1 MVNQLSANHNKSC
14 LFLASEAYFTNSV
27 DSDQTASKPLSRD
40 TLFAS
45 TLKLVS
51 DVKNYMRQIT
61 KADNLFICIIACA
74 LNVKLLD
81 LFGQVVSEIFFF
93 KVWALLGHKVLQGL
107 SI

>member
-27 DSDQTASKPLSRD
+27 DSDQTAPISPSRY

-51 DVKNYMRQIT
+51 DVSKYMRQIT
-61 KADNLFICIIACA
+61 KADNFFLFASLLVLKGHML
-74 LNVKLLD
+74 LNT
-81 LFGQVVSEIFFF
+81 SHIEIFQYF
-93 KVWALLGHKVLQGL
+93 A
-107 SI
+107 

>member
-14 LFLASEAYFTNSV
+14 LFLASDAYFTNSV
-27 DSDQTASKPLSRD
+27 DSDQTAPISPSRY

-51 DVKNYMRQIT
+51 DVSKYMRQIT
-61 KADNLFICIIACA
+61 KADNFFICIIACA

-81 LFGQVVSEIFFF
+81 LLDRWFQRYIFRSADTFG
-93 KVWALLGHKVLQGL
+93 A
-107 SI
+107 